1 MLDLSDVPNKEL
13 IKEIK
18 SNPNAIDELKYRM
31 ECGELSTGD
40 EIKLLVELANVIG
53 GGWYGYCIQIRKR

>member
-18 SNPNAIDELKYRM
+18 SNPNAIDELMYRM

-40 EIKLLVELANVIG
+40 EIKLLVKLAKVIG
-53 GGWYGYCIQIRKR
+53 GG